1 MPKSVNQKIKLL
13 YIIKFLHEKTD
24 AEHPVTFAEIAEELA
39 QHDISASVQT
49 LYDDIDF
56 LCDYGY
62 KIEKTGTKEKKYYLA
77 ERMFTTAEI
86 KLLVDSVQSSKFIT
100 QEQTHTLIKKLEK
113 LCSERDARSLQRQ
126 VYVQNK
132 IKSDNESV
140 FRNVDLLSD
149 AINSNSAV
157 SYRYFHYTREKKKE
171 FGHGGERYRVSPY
184 ALMWDSEN
192 YYLLAWEHASAQFR
206 HYRVDKMEDI
216 QIMLESRQGRAE
228 FEKIDMSAYNKK
240 LFGMFGGE
248 AKTVRMRFA
257 NHLAGAVIDVLGQ
270 DMIITPDGE
279 EYFTVQAE
287 LVPSEHFLGWIF
299 AMGEDAEILFPQEIR
314 TKMTEKLQ
322 KTAARYALK

>member
-24 AEHPVTFAEIAEELA
+24 AEHPVSFAEIAEELA

-77 ERMFTTAEI
+77 ERIFTTAEI

-100 QEQTHTLIKKLEK
+100 QEQTHRLISKLEK
-113 LCSERDARSLQRQ
+113 LCSERDAKSLQRQ

-132 IKSDNESV
+132 IKSENDSV
-140 FRNVDLLSD
+140 FQNVDLLSD
-149 AINSNSAV
+149 AINSNCAV
-157 SYRYFHYTREKKKE
+157 TYRYFHYTREKKKE
-171 FGHGGERYRVSPY
+171 YGHGGGKYLVSPF

-206 HYRVDKMEDI
+206 HYRVDKMENI
-216 QIMLESRQGRAE
+216 QITQEKRQGRAE

-240 LFGMFGGE
+240 LFSMFGGE
-248 AKTVRMRFA
+248 SEKVQLRFA
-257 NHLAGAVIDVLGQ
+257 NHLAGAVIDVFGK
-270 DMIITPDGE
+270 DIILVPDGNE
-279 EYFTVQAE
+279 HFTVQAE
-287 LVPSEHFLGWIF
+287 VVPSEHFLGWIF
-299 AMGEDAEILFPQEIR
+299 AMGEEAEILFPPEVR
-314 TKMTEKLQ
+314 ARMKEKLQ
-322 KTAARYALK
+322 KTAAGYDR